1 MSIDKTIRRFR
12 RILRMTSEIVGKE
25 VITREK
31 GYLYCVTAEGNVDR
45 IPAKSNK
52 TGTRKK
58 VSTQTVTKE
67 KGYLYYVGKDGRVAR
82 SPMRNAKE

>member
-1 MSIDKTIRRFR
+1 MTETI
-12 RILRMTSEIVGKE
+12 GKE